1 MNYDPEQHH
10 RRSIRKERFDYTS
23 AGGYFV
29 TICTNDKRHLFG
41 AVCNERMHLNDA
53 GNVITK
59 TWNILPTRF
68 PTVKLNEFVIMPNHL
83 HGIIVISNTPDPTLS
98 NHPSQQPNAG
108 ATLDDHPQNVGAT
121 PCGCPIPPCDFPS
134 IDTEI
139 KHGHPHGG
147 APTLGDIVGWFK
159 SMTTNKYIHGVKQNG
174 WPPFDGRLWQRNYY
188 ERIIRDDEWEKI
200 AAYINANPAE
210 WHTDQENPHATPRD
224 PEHPWQT

>member
-121 PCGCPIPPCDFPS
+121 PCGCPNMLYNLNPTS
-134 IDTEI
+134 
-139 KHGHPHGG
+139 KLNHGDPASLINNHLKQLDKIIFSGK
-147 APTLGDIVGWFK
+147 IR
-159 SMTTNKYIHGVKQNG
+159 SM
-174 WPPFDGRLWQRNYY
+174 
-188 ERIIRDDEWEKI
+188 
-200 AAYINANPAE
+200 
-210 WHTDQENPHATPRD
+210 
-224 PEHPWQT
+224 